1 MTIKIAQEKIK
12 ELYTNI
18 DEARIEG
25 SETIK
30 ISENINLFL
39 NALAIADSAL
49 NYLQVGQCLSKEL
62 ELK

>member
-12 ELYTNI
+12 ELYALIN
-18 DEARIEG
+18 EARIEG
-25 SETIK
+25 SETIE

-39 NALAIADSAL
+39 NALNMAESAL

-62 ELK
+62 ESK